1 MKTKFILLT
10 FAFLL
15 FSCGAKTLNK
25 EQTIIDS
32 TATEVA
38 VVKTDSV
45 SIETK
50 ETNFDVETTEIIIEP
65 VDTTKPIEVTNKK
78 GEVTKYKNARLSHK
92 KRTDNT
98 IVIQDKIVSK
108 IVVDSVANE
117 IEVNKVENKKVVY
130 KEQFNWS
137 TFVIS
142 FWWLWLL
149 IALAIYLGYKWYKGT
164 TPIALV
170 KSIFTKSNPIT

>member
-1 MKTKFILLT
+1 MKNLFLLL
-10 FAFLL
+10 AFLL

-25 EQTIIDS
+25 AQTIIDS

-98 IVIQDKIVSK
+98 IVIQDKIISK

-117 IEVNKVENKKVVY
+117 IEVNKVENKKIVY

-137 TFVIS
+137 TFVLS
-142 FWWLWLL
+142 FWWLWIL
-149 IALAIYLGYKWYKGT
+149 IIIAGYVSWKLYKKQNPFSFIKF
-164 TPIALV
+164 PIV
-170 KSIFTKSNPIT
+170 

>member
-1 MKTKFILLT
+1 MKNLLL
-10 FAFLL
+10 FVAFLL

>member
-1 MKTKFILLT
+1 MKNLFLLL
-10 FAFLL
+10 AFLL

-25 EQTIIDS
+25 EQKIVDS

-117 IEVNKVENKKVVY
+117 IEVNKVENKKIVY

-137 TFVIS
+137 TFVLS
-142 FWWLWLL
+142 FLWLL
-149 IALAIYLGYKWYKGT
+149 ILIIIAGYVSWKLYKKQNFG
-164 TPIALV
+164 INIEV
-170 KSIFTKSNPIT
+170 KL

>member
-1 MKTKFILLT
+1 MKNLLLFI
-10 FAFLL
+10 AFLL

-137 TFVIS
+137 TFVLS
-142 FWWLWLL
+142 FWWLWIL
-149 IALAIYLGYKWYKGT
+149 IVIAAYISWKLYKKQNPFSFIKF
-164 TPIALV
+164 PIV
-170 KSIFTKSNPIT
+170 

>member
-1 MKTKFILLT
+1 MKNLFL
-10 FAFLL
+10 FVAFLL

-32 TATEVA
+32 TATAVD

-108 IVVDSVANE
+108 IAVDSVANE
-117 IEVNKVENKKVVY
+117 IEVNKVENKKIVY

-137 TFVIS
+137 TFVLS
-142 FWWLWLL
+142 FWWLWIL
-149 IALAIYLGYKWYKGT
+149 IVIVAYISWKLYKKQNPFSFIKL
-164 TPIALV
+164 PIV
-170 KSIFTKSNPIT
+170 

>member
-1 MKTKFILLT
+1 MKNLLLS
-10 FAFLL
+10 FLAFLL
-15 FSCGAKTLNK
+15 FSCGVKTLNK

>member
-1 MKTKFILLT
+1 MKNLFLLL
-10 FAFLL
+10 AFLL

-78 GEVTKYKNARLSHK
+78 GRSYQ
-92 KRTDNT
+92 
-98 IVIQDKIVSK
+98 IQKCPIK
-108 IVVDSVANE
+108 PQKAN
-117 IEVNKVENKKVVY
+117 
-130 KEQFNWS
+130 
-137 TFVIS
+137 
-142 FWWLWLL
+142 
-149 IALAIYLGYKWYKGT
+149 
-164 TPIALV
+164 
-170 KSIFTKSNPIT
+170 

>member
-1 MKTKFILLT
+1 MLLT
-10 FAFLL
+10 LSFLL

-25 EQTIIDS
+25 EQKIVDS

-117 IEVNKVENKKVVY
+117 IEVNKVENKKIVY
-130 KEQFNWS
+130 KEQFS
-137 TFVIS
+137 IKTMIIDFG
-142 FWWLWLL
+142 WWWLL
-149 IALAIYLGYKWYKGT
+149 IILLIYIGYKWVKGT
-164 TPIALV
+164 NPLSLAKGLVSKIKLPIV
-170 KSIFTKSNPIT
+170 

>member
-1 MKTKFILLT
+1 
-10 FAFLL
+10 L
-15 FSCGAKTLNK
+15 FSCGVKTLNK

>member
-1 MKTKFILLT
+1 MKLHALLL
-10 FAFLL
+10 ALML
-15 FSCGAKTLNK
+15 ISCGAKTVNK
-25 EQTIIDS
+25 EEKKTDSVATTI
-32 TATEVA
+32 E
-38 VVKTDSV
+38 VVKTDST
-45 SIETK
+45 SIESK
-50 ETNFDVETTEIIIEP
+50 ETQFDVVTDDVIIEP

-117 IEVNKVENKKVVY
+117 IEVNKVENKKIVY

-137 TFVIS
+137 TFVLS
-142 FWWLWLL
+142 FLWLL
-149 IALAIYLGYKWYKGT
+149 ILIIIAAYISWKLYKKQNPFSFIKF
-164 TPIALV
+164 PIV
-170 KSIFTKSNPIT
+170 